1 MKLSELLEQNGFDLG
16 NLKESFDLIDGIS
29 KHIIAES
36 DEVLAKQHQI
46 SENIYFLI
54 KGKAT
59 FTKYFETKSIASML
73 VASLMVTV
81 IVFMKKRESGGMATS
96 RYSQKL

>member
-1 MKLSELLEQNGFDLG
+1 MKLSELFQENGFDLG
-16 NLKESFDLIDGIS
+16 NIKESFDLIDGIS
-29 KHIIAES
+29 NHVIAEI

-59 FTKYFETKSIASML
+59 FTKYFETKSITFASVVFL
-73 VASLMVTV
+73 TFQIFSLA
-81 IVFMKKRESGGMATS
+81 VFVDILLSTIGDG
-96 RYSQKL
+96 